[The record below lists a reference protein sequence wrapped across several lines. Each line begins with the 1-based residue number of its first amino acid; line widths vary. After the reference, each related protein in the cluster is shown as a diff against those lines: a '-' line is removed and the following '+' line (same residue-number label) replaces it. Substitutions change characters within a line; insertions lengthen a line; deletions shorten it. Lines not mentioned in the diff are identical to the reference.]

1 MPTAPDSSGSQILRP
16 QVDKHHEVNPLSP
29 AVVCGLAL
37 FLAIP
42 ARSDDTKPPPSS
54 AQDLT
59 TFSLEQ
65 LLDIRVESAALHP
78 QTLEDAPASVTVLTA
93 EDIRKYGYRTLAEA
107 LASVRGFYGSY
118 DRSYHSVG
126 VRGFNLPGDY
136 ASRFLIMV
144 NGHNMADHIFDSMLW
159 LGVDFPVEMNL
170 IKQIEIVRGPSSALY
185 GSNGI
190 FATINIVTKSPQEAG
205 PPALTV
211 DSGSFG
217 EKKAQVTIAEPL
229 GKGASLLFSGSV
241 FNDSGESPLYFPQLG
256 TPANNGGQALRM
268 DSEKGYHFFANL
280 VWHNWNVTAV
290 LSDRDKIQPISW
302 GPTIFNDRGT
312 QLMESAGYV
321 EAAYARE
328 FAHGALE
335 WRTYFNADHLR
346 GRFDYPL
353 DSPSGSLVED
363 NRTFSESDW
372 IGSRLSYRFDVSR
385 LGTFTVGAQSEIDLR
400 AYQGSTDVEPVA
412 MVFVNIDKRDKTL
425 AFFVQDEKRLSPHL
439 SLHLGARYDLST
451 YRKNFVSP
459 RAALIYQPS
468 DQWSYKFL
476 FGRSFRNPS
485 TFQLFYGD
493 GFSAV
498 ANPDLHP
505 ESADTVEVD
514 IERKLGRRMNLV
526 GAGYSYWL
534 NNFLE
539 GVYTGAGLLQI
550 QNRGKVHATGL
561 EIEINGRPFPWLET
575 TASYALQKATD
586 YDADG
591 VLENSPNHLAK
602 LRFAVPLGRKFDAS
616 SSMQYY
622 SSRRA
627 LAGAWVTPV
636 YLADFTLTSKNLLPY
651 FDIRLGIRNAFNR
664 NYSDPIA
671 LTPLI
676 DALPQPGRTVFV
688 ELIAHGAR

>member
-1 MPTAPDSSGSQILRP
+1 VKFLIRTF
-16 QVDKHHEVNPLSP
+16 
-29 AVVCGLAL
+29 VCGLAL
-37 FLAIP
+37 VLAIS
-42 ARSDDTKPPPSS
+42 AHSDDAKPPPTI
-54 AQDLT
+54 QDLT
-59 TFSLEQ
+59 TLSLEQ
-65 LLDIRVESAALHP
+65 LLDVRVESAALHP

-190 FATINIVTKSPQEAG
+190 FATINIVTKSPQEVG
-205 PPALTV
+205 PPALTL
-211 DSGSFG
+211 DGGSFG
-217 EKKAQVTIAEPL
+217 EKKAQVMIAEPI
-229 GKGASLLFSGSV
+229 GKGVSILFSGSV
-241 FNDSGESPLYFPQLG
+241 FNNTGESPLYFPQLSA
-256 TPANNGGQALRM
+256 PANNGGQALRM
-268 DSEKGYHFFANL
+268 DSENGYHFFANL
-280 VWHNWNVTAV
+280 VCRNWSITAV
-290 LSDRDKIQPISW
+290 LSDRNKIQPISW

-321 EAAYARE
+321 EAAYARK
-328 FAHGALE
+328 FARGSLE

-353 DSPSGSLVED
+353 DTPSGSAVED

-372 IGSRLSYRFDVSR
+372 IGSRLSYRFDAPQ
-385 LGTFTVGAQSEIDLR
+385 LGTLTVGVQSEIDLR
-400 AYQGSTDVEPVA
+400 AYQGSKDVEPVP

-425 AFFVQDEKRLSPHL
+425 AFFLQDEKRLSPHW
-439 SLHLGARYDLST
+439 SLDLGARYDLSV

-459 RAALIYQPS
+459 RAALIYRPS

-476 FGRSFRNPS
+476 FGRSFRNPNA
-485 TFQLFYGD
+485 FQLFYGD

-498 ANPDLHP
+498 ANPALRP
-505 ESADTVEVD
+505 ESVNTVEIAV
-514 IERKLGRRMNLV
+514 ERKLRRHMNLV
-526 GAGYSYWL
+526 AAGYSYWL
-534 NNFLE
+534 KDFLE
-539 GVYTGAGLLQI
+539 GVYTDSGLSQV
-550 QNRGKVHATGL
+550 QNRGKVHATGI
-561 EIEINGRPFPWLET
+561 EIEINGRPFSWLET
-575 TASYALQKATD
+575 TASYAFQKSTD
-586 YDADG
+586 YDADA
-591 VLENSPNHLAK
+591 VLENSPDHLAK
-602 LRFAVPLGRKFDAS
+602 LRFAVPLGRKFDVS

-622 SSRRA
+622 SSRRP
-627 LAGAWVTPV
+627 LAGTSVRPV
-636 YLADFTLTSKNLLPY
+636 YLADFTVTSKNLLPF

-664 NYSDPIA
+664 NYSDPVA
-671 LTPLI
+671 LTPLV

-688 ELIAHGAR
+688 ELITHGAR

>member
-1 MPTAPDSSGSQILRP
+1 MNHLF
-16 QVDKHHEVNPLSP
+16 P
-29 AVVCGLAL
+29 AIVCGLAL

-42 ARSDDTKPPPSS
+42 ARSDDTKPRPASP
-54 AQDLT
+54 QDLT
-59 TFSLEQ
+59 TLSLEE

-78 QTLEDAPASVTVLTA
+78 QSLEDAPASVTVLTA
-93 EDIRKYGYRTLAEA
+93 DDIRKYGYRTLGEA

-144 NGHNMADHIFDSMLW
+144 NGHKIADHIFDSMLW
-159 LGVDFPVEMNL
+159 FGVDFPVEMSL

-190 FATINIVTKSPQEAG
+190 FATINIVTRSPQEAG
-205 PPALTV
+205 PPALTL
-211 DSGSFG
+211 DGGSFG
-217 EKKAQVTIAEPL
+217 EKKVQVTIAEPI

-241 FNDSGESPLYFPQLG
+241 FNNAGESPLYFPQLS

-280 VWHNWNVTAV
+280 VWRNWSITAV
-290 LSDRDKIQPISW
+290 LSDRNKIQPISW
-302 GPTIFNDRGT
+302 GPTIFNDRGS
-312 QLMESAGYV
+312 QLMENAGYV

-328 FAHGALE
+328 FARGALE

-353 DSPSGSLVED
+353 DTPSGSAVED

-372 IGSRLSYRFDVSR
+372 IGTRLSYRFDVSH
-385 LGTFTVGAQSEIDLR
+385 LGTLTAGAQSEIDLR
-400 AYQGSTDVEPVA
+400 AYQGSKDVEPVP
-412 MVFVNIDKRDKTL
+412 MVFVNIDKRDRTL
-425 AFFVQDEKRLSPHL
+425 AFFLQDEKRLSPHW
-439 SLHLGARYDLST
+439 SLDLGARYDLTT

-485 TFQLFYGD
+485 AFQLFYGD

-505 ESADTVEVD
+505 ESANTVELDV
-514 IERKLGRRMNLV
+514 ERKLGKRMNLV
-526 GAGYSYWL
+526 AAGYSYWL
-534 NNFLE
+534 SNFIE
-539 GVYTGAGLLQI
+539 AVFTDAGLI
-550 QNRGKVHATGL
+550 QYQNLGRVHASGI
-561 EIEINGRPFPWLET
+561 EIEINGRPFHWLET
-575 TASYALQKATD
+575 TASYAFQRSTA
-586 YDADG
+586 YNPDG
-591 VLENSPNHLAK
+591 VLENSPDHLAK
-602 LRFAVPLGRKFDAS
+602 MRFAVPLGRKFDAS

-622 SSRRA
+622 SSRRT
-627 LAGAWVTPV
+627 LGDAWVTPV
-636 YLADFTLTSKNLLPY
+636 YLADFTVTSKNLFPHL
-651 FDIRLGIRNAFNR
+651 DIRLGIRNAFNR

-671 LTPLI
+671 LTPLV
-676 DALPQPGRTVFV
+676 DALHQPGRTVFV

>member
-1 MPTAPDSSGSQILRP
+1 MNSLLPT
-16 QVDKHHEVNPLSP
+16 
-29 AVVCGLAL
+29 VCGLAL

-42 ARSDDTKPPPSS
+42 ARSDDAKPPPPS

-59 TFSLEQ
+59 TLSLEQ
-65 LLDIRVESAALHP
+65 LLDVRVESAALHP

-93 EDIRKYGYRTLAEA
+93 EDLRKYGYRTLAEA

-159 LGVDFPVEMNL
+159 FGVDFPVEMNL

-205 PPALTV
+205 PPALTL
-211 DSGSFG
+211 DGGSFG
-217 EKKAQVTIAEPL
+217 EKKAQVMIAEPI

-241 FNDSGESPLYFPQLG
+241 FNNSGQSPLYFPQLN
-256 TPANNGGQALRM
+256 TLATNGGQGLRM

-280 VWHNWNVTAV
+280 VWRNWSITAM
-290 LSDRDKIQPISW
+290 LSDRNKIQPISW

-328 FAHGALE
+328 LAHGALE
-335 WRTYFNADHLR
+335 WRTYFDADHLR

-353 DSPSGSLVED
+353 DTPSGSVVED
-363 NRTFSESDW
+363 NRTFSESNW
-372 IGSRLSYRFDVSR
+372 IGTRLSYRFDVSHV
-385 LGTFTVGAQSEIDLR
+385 GTLTVGAQSEIDLR
-400 AYQGSTDVEPVA
+400 AYQGSKDVAPVP

-425 AFFVQDEKRLSPHL
+425 AFFIQDEKKLSPHW
-439 SLHLGARYDLST
+439 SLDLGARYDLST

-485 TFQLFYGD
+485 AFQLFYGD
-493 GFSAV
+493 GFFSL
-498 ANPDLHP
+498 ANPVLRP
-505 ESADTVEVD
+505 ESANTVEIDV
-514 IERKLGRRMNLV
+514 ERKLGRHMNLV
-526 GAGYSYWL
+526 AAGYSYWL

-539 GVYTGAGLLQI
+539 GVYTDGGLVQF
-550 QNRGKVHATGL
+550 QNLGKIHANGV
-561 EIEINGRPFPWLET
+561 EVEINGRPFPWLEAA
-575 TASYALQKATD
+575 ASYAFQKSHDFDVAV
-586 YDADG
+586 
-591 VLENSPNHLAK
+591 VLENSPDHLAK

-622 SSRRA
+622 SSRRT
-627 LAGAWVTPV
+627 LAGARVTPV
-636 YLADFTLTSKNLLPY
+636 YLADFTIASKNLLPNL
-651 FDIRLGIRNAFNR
+651 DIRFGIRNAFNR

-671 LTPLI
+671 LTPLV

>member
-1 MPTAPDSSGSQILRP
+1 MTALFPTSVCAL
-16 QVDKHHEVNPLSP
+16 
-29 AVVCGLAL
+29 AV

-42 ARSDDTKPPPSS
+42 ARSDDSKPSPAS

-59 TFSLEQ
+59 TLSLEQ

-107 LASVRGFYGSY
+107 LASVRGFYGGY

-136 ASRFLIMV
+136 ASRLLIMV
-144 NGHNMADHIFDSMLW
+144 NGHNMADHIYDSMLW

-205 PPALTV
+205 PPALTL
-211 DSGSFG
+211 DTGSFG
-217 EKKAQVTIAEPL
+217 EKKAEITIAEPL

-241 FNDSGESPLYFPQLG
+241 FNNAGESPLYFPEFN
-256 TPANNGGQALRM
+256 TPANNGGEALRM

-280 VWHNWNVTAV
+280 VWRNWSITAV
-290 LSDRDKIQPISW
+290 LSDRNKIQPISW
-302 GPTIFNDRGT
+302 GPTIFNDRGSK
-312 QLMESAGYV
+312 LMESAGYV

-328 FAHGALE
+328 LGGGALE

-353 DSPSGSLVED
+353 DTPSGPAVED

-372 IGSRLSYRFDVSR
+372 IGSRLSYRFDVSH
-385 LGTFTVGAQSEIDLR
+385 LGTLTVGAQSEIDLR
-400 AYQGSTDVEPVA
+400 AYQGSKDVEPVP
-412 MVFVNIDKRDKTL
+412 MVFVNIDKRDRTL
-425 AFFVQDEKRLSPHL
+425 AFFVQDEKRLSPHW
-439 SLHLGARYDLST
+439 SLDLGVRYDLSL

-468 DQWSYKFL
+468 SEWTYKFL

-485 TFQLFYGD
+485 AFQLFYGD

-498 ANPDLHP
+498 ANPALRP
-505 ESADTVEVD
+505 ESANTVELD
-514 IERKLGRRMNLV
+514 LERKLGKRMNLV
-526 GAGYSYWL
+526 AAGYSYWL
-534 NNFLE
+534 NDFIE
-539 GVYTGAGLLQI
+539 AAFTDAGLI
-550 QNRGKVHATGL
+550 QYQNLGRVHASGV

-575 TASYALQKATD
+575 TASYAFQKSTD
-586 YDADG
+586 YDTDG

-622 SSRRA
+622 SSR
-627 LAGAWVTPV
+627 LSLGGIWVTPV
-636 YLADFTLTSKNLLPY
+636 YLADFTVTSKNLLSY
-651 FDIRLGIRNAFNR
+651 FDVRLGIRNAFNR

-671 LTPLI
+671 LTPLV

>member
-1 MPTAPDSSGSQILRP
+1 MNPIVPT
-16 QVDKHHEVNPLSP
+16 
-29 AVVCGLAL
+29 VVCGLAL
-37 FLAIP
+37 FLPIP
-42 ARSDDTKPPPSS
+42 GRSDDAKPPVSA

-59 TFSLEQ
+59 TLSLEQ
-65 LLDIRVESAALHP
+65 LLDVRVESAALHP
-78 QTLEDAPASVTVLTA
+78 QPLEDAPASVTILTA
-93 EDIRKYGYRTLAEA
+93 EDIRKYGYRTLGEA

-159 LGVDFPVEMNL
+159 FGVDFPVEMNL

-205 PPALTV
+205 PPALTL
-211 DSGSFG
+211 DGGNFG
-217 EKKAQVTIAEPL
+217 EKKIQVMIAEPI
-229 GKGASLLFSGSV
+229 GKGASILFSGSV
-241 FNDSGESPLYFPQLG
+241 FNNAGQSRLYFPQLN
-256 TPANNGGQALRM
+256 TPATNDGQALRM
-268 DSEKGYHFFANL
+268 DSEKGYHFFTNL
-280 VWHNWNVTAV
+280 IWRNWSVTAV
-290 LSDRDKIQPISW
+290 LSDRNKIQPISW

-321 EAAYARE
+321 EASYARE
-328 FAHGALE
+328 FTRGALE

-363 NRTFSESDW
+363 NRTFSESDL

-385 LGTFTVGAQSEIDLR
+385 LGTLTVGAQSEIDLR
-400 AYQGSTDVEPVA
+400 AYQGSKDIEPVP
-412 MVFVNIDKRDKTL
+412 MVFVNINKRDKTL
-425 AFFVQDEKRLSPHL
+425 AFFVQDEKKLSPHW
-439 SLHLGARYDLST
+439 SLNLGARYDLST

-485 TFQLFYGD
+485 AFQLFYND
-493 GFSAV
+493 GFAAV
-498 ANPDLHP
+498 ANPGLRP
-505 ESADTVEVD
+505 ESANTVEVD
-514 IERKLGRRMNLV
+514 VERKLGKRMNLV
-526 GAGYSYWL
+526 AAGYSYWL
-534 NNFLE
+534 TNFLE
-539 GVYTGAGLLQI
+539 GVYTDAGLFQI
-550 QNRGKVHATGL
+550 QNRGKVHATGF
-561 EIEINGRPFPWLET
+561 EIEVNARPFHWLET
-575 TASYALQKATD
+575 AASYAFQKSTD

-591 VLENSPNHLAK
+591 GLENSPDHLAK

-622 SSRRA
+622 STRRT

-636 YLADFTLTSKNLLPY
+636 YLADFTITSKNLLPM
-651 FDIRLGIRNAFNR
+651 FDIRFGIRNAFNR
-664 NYSDPIA
+664 NYADPIA
-671 LTPLI
+671 LTPLV
-676 DALPQPGRTVFV
+676 DALRQPGRTVFV
-688 ELIAHGAR
+688 EVTAHGAR

>member
-1 MPTAPDSSGSQILRP
+1 VNSLLPT
-16 QVDKHHEVNPLSP
+16 
-29 AVVCGLAL
+29 VVCGLAL

-42 ARSDDTKPPPSS
+42 GRSDDARPPASS

-59 TFSLEQ
+59 TLSLEQ

-136 ASRFLIMV
+136 ASRLLIMV
-144 NGHNMADHIFDSMLW
+144 NGHNMADHIYDSMLW

-190 FATINIVTKSPQEAG
+190 FATINIVTKPPQEAG
-205 PPALTV
+205 PPALTL
-211 DSGSFG
+211 DGGSFG
-217 EKKAQVTIAEPL
+217 EKKAQVMIAEPI
-229 GKGASLLFSGSV
+229 GKGASLLFSGSL
-241 FNDSGESPLYFPQLG
+241 FNNSGQSPLYFPQLN

-280 VWHNWNVTAV
+280 VWRNWRVTAV
-290 LSDRDKIQPISW
+290 LSDRNKIQPISW

-312 QLMESAGYV
+312 QLMESAGYI

-328 FAHGALE
+328 FTRGALE

-372 IGSRLSYRFDVSR
+372 IGSRLSYRFDVSH
-385 LGTFTVGAQSEIDLR
+385 LGTLTVGAQSELDLR
-400 AYQGSTDVEPVA
+400 AYQGSKDVEPVP
-412 MVFVNIDKRDKTL
+412 MVFVNINKRDKTL
-425 AFFVQDEKRLSPHL
+425 AFFVQDEKKLSPHW
-439 SLHLGARYDLST
+439 SLNLGARYDLST
-451 YRKNFVSP
+451 YRRNFVSP

-485 TFQLFYGD
+485 AFHLFYGD
-493 GFSAV
+493 GFTAA
-498 ANPDLHP
+498 ANPDLRP
-505 ESADTVEVD
+505 ESANTVEID
-514 IERKLGRRMNLV
+514 IERKLGKRMNLV
-526 GAGYSYWL
+526 AAGYSYWL
-534 NNFLE
+534 KNFLE
-539 GVYTGAGLLQI
+539 GAYTDAGLFQI
-550 QNRGKVHATGL
+550 QNLGRVHATGF
-561 EIEINGRPFPWLET
+561 EIEFNGRPFHWLEAV
-575 TASYALQKATD
+575 ASYAFQKSTD

-591 VLENSPNHLAK
+591 VENSPDHLAK
-602 LRFAVPLGRKFDAS
+602 LRVATPLGRKFDAS

-622 SSRRA
+622 SSRRT
-627 LAGAWVTPV
+627 LAGALVTPV
-636 YLADFTLTSKNLLPY
+636 YLADFTLTSKNLLPN

-671 LTPLI
+671 LTPLV

>member
-1 MPTAPDSSGSQILRP
+1 
-16 QVDKHHEVNPLSP
+16 VNPLP
-29 AVVCGLAL
+29 PTVVCGLAL

-42 ARSDDTKPPPSS
+42 CRSDDIKPPASS

-59 TFSLEQ
+59 TLSLEQ

-126 VRGFNLPGDY
+126 VRGFSLPGDY

-159 LGVDFPVEMNL
+159 FGVDFPVEMNL

-205 PPALTV
+205 PPALTL
-211 DSGSFG
+211 DGGSFG
-217 EKKAQVTIAEPL
+217 EKKAQIMIAEPI
-229 GKGASLLFSGSV
+229 GKGASLLVSGSL
-241 FNDSGESPLYFPQLG
+241 FNNSGESPLYFPQFN
-256 TPANNGGQALRM
+256 TPTTNGGQALRM

-280 VWHNWNVTAV
+280 VWHNWSITAV
-290 LSDRDKIQPISW
+290 LSDRNKIQPISW

-321 EAAYARE
+321 EAAYTRQLAR
-328 FAHGALE
+328 GALE

-346 GRFDYPL
+346 GRFDYSL
-353 DSPSGSLVED
+353 ETSSGSVVED

-372 IGSRLSYRFDVSR
+372 IGTRISYRFDVSH
-385 LGTFTVGAQSEIDLR
+385 LGTLTVGAESEIDLR
-400 AYQGSTDVEPVA
+400 AYQGSKDVEPVP

-425 AFFVQDEKRLSPHL
+425 AFFLQDEKRLSPHW
-439 SLHLGARYDLST
+439 SLNLGARYDLST
-451 YRKNFVSP
+451 YRQNFVSP

-476 FGRSFRNPS
+476 FGRSFRNPNA
-485 TFQLFYGD
+485 FQLFYGD
-493 GFSAV
+493 GFFAL
-498 ANPDLHP
+498 ANPALRP
-505 ESADTVEVD
+505 ESANTVEIDV
-514 IERKLGRRMNLV
+514 ERKLGRHMNLV
-526 GAGYSYWL
+526 AAGYSYWL

-539 GVYTGAGLLQI
+539 GVYTDDGLVQV
-550 QNRGKVHATGL
+550 QNLGKIHANGV
-561 EIEINGRPFPWLET
+561 EVEINGRPFPWLEAA
-575 TASYALQKATD
+575 ASYAFQKSHDFDVAV
-586 YDADG
+586 
-591 VLENSPNHLAK
+591 VLENSPDHLAK
-602 LRFAVPLGRKFDAS
+602 LRLAVPLGRRFDAA

-622 SSRRA
+622 SSRRT
-627 LAGAWVTPV
+627 LAGASVTPV
-636 YLADFTLTSKNLLPY
+636 YLADFTVTSKNLLPY

-664 NYSDPIA
+664 SYSDPIA
-671 LTPLI
+671 LTPLV
-676 DALPQPGRTVFV
+676 DALSQPGRTVFV